1 MRLNFKAMESYAEG
15 SRSSQAVVAD
25 KAELIQMLF
34 DGLVDSLSEARGHI
48 EHRAIEKKSQCLTR
62 ASRIVIGLK
71 SALDFEKGGD
81 LSRNLDELYDYV
93 IRKILHVNI
102 HNDLA
107 ALKEIHGLMT
117 EIQQAWK
124 SMPGMMPARAPVQ
137 SPMFNGFGA
146 VH

>member
-1 MRLNFKAMESYAEG
+1 MRLNFKALESYAEG
-15 SRSSQAVVAD
+15 SRASQAVVAD
-25 KAELIQMLF
+25 KVELIQMLF

-48 EHRAIEKKSQCLTR
+48 EHRSIEKKSQCLNR

-71 SALDFEKGGD
+71 SALDFEQGGE
-81 LSRNLDELYDYV
+81 LSRNLDELYDYA

-102 HNDLA
+102 HNDVP
-107 ALKEIHGLMT
+107 ALLEIHGLMS

-124 SMPGMMPARAPVQ
+124 SMPGLIPSRSPIQ
-137 SPMFNGFGA
+137 SPNFGGSAA

>member
-1 MRLNFKAMESYAEG
+1 MGLNFKAMESYAEG
-15 SRSSQAVVAD
+15 SRTSQAVVAD
-25 KAELIQMLF
+25 KVELIQMLF

-48 EHRAIEKKSQCLTR
+48 EHRAIEKKSQSLNR

-81 LSRNLDELYDYV
+81 LSNNLNELYDYV
-93 IRKILHVNI
+93 IRKIVHINI
-102 HNDLA
+102 HNDIV
-107 ALKEIHGLMT
+107 ALQEIQGLMV

-124 SMPGMMPARAPVQ
+124 SMPTLMPARAPVT
-137 SPMFNGFGA
+137 SSMMNGYGA